1 MRRALPALPVLLL
14 GLAGA
19 LHAQE
24 PFVERNVAVP
34 MRDGV
39 ELRAIVARPADL
51 GRFPVLVYRTP
62 YGKDR
67 ALESYATWRK
77 AVARGYAV
85 VLQDVRGRYAS
96 AGTFDPYRQEGRDG
110 YDTIEW
116 AATQPW
122 STGAVGT
129 FGLSYPG
136 AVQWLAA
143 VETPPHLRA
152 MVPAMTY
159 ASPSNFFYS
168 GGVFDLSW
176 PTWIWTNISAD
187 ARARANLPGPR
198 TGADAAAAWREI
210 GAGVLARLPLTD
222 QHELRDIAPWY
233 FEWMSH
239 PPGDSWWN
247 WAALEGKFSRVQA
260 AVLNLSGW
268 HDEAYGPDGALNNFL
283 GMRSA
288 AGKPAPPAPRMI
300 IGPWVH
306 GLGGI
311 NDHSAQAKSGD
322 RVFGEGAGI
331 DYDEQVLRWMDRWV
345 KGVANGV
352 ESEPAVQ
359 VYVMGEG
366 RWYTGDRWP
375 LPGTTP
381 RTLYLGPGG
390 AAGPGALTAQPP
402 AAPGTTSFVSDP
414 AAPVTDAYFGRS
426 GAHDYRALAERSD
439 VAVFE
444 TAPLTEDLRV
454 VGALTAE
461 VFVSV
466 DAKDTDLWT
475 HVQDVAPDGTAWN
488 LMSPGLNVLRA
499 SYRNGGPVRE
509 LLTPGRVYRL
519 RLDHLLTGNLFR
531 QGHRIRVVLS
541 TAFMPNF
548 SRNLHTGELET
559 NSAEMRTATITIHY
573 GGSTAS
579 RLVLPVVP

>member
-1 MRRALPALPVLLL
+1 MRASLPALLV
-14 GLAGA
+14 GLAGG

-24 PFVERNVAVP
+24 PLVERDVAVP

-39 ELRAIVARPADL
+39 LLRAIVARPAGE

-85 VLQDVRGRYAS
+85 ILQDVRGRYAS

-116 AATQPW
+116 AAAQPW
-122 STGAVGT
+122 STGAIGT

-143 VETPPHLRA
+143 MESPRHLRA

-159 ASPSNFFYS
+159 ASPFNFFYS

-176 PTWIWTNISAD
+176 PTWIWNNISAD

-198 TGADAAAAWREI
+198 TGAEAAAAWDELGPR
-210 GAGVLARLPLTD
+210 VLSRLPLTD
-222 QHELRDIAPWY
+222 QNELREIAPWY
-233 FEWMSH
+233 FEWMRH
-239 PPGDSWWN
+239 PPGDRWWD
-247 WAALEGKFSRVQA
+247 WAALEGKFSRVHA

-283 GMRSA
+283 GMRNA
-288 AGKPAPPAPRMI
+288 ARDEAVPRTRVI
-300 IGPWVH
+300 VGPWVH
-306 GLGGI
+306 GLAGI
-311 NDHSAQAKSGD
+311 NDRSPEARSGD
-322 RVFGEGAGI
+322 RGFGEGAGI

-352 ESEPAVQ
+352 ESEPTVQ

-381 RTLYLGPGG
+381 RSLYLGPGG
-390 AAGPGALTAQPP
+390 PDGRGALTAQPP
-402 AAPGTTSFVSDP
+402 ATPGTTRFASDP
-414 AAPVTDAYFGRS
+414 AAPVTDPYFGS
-426 GAHDYRALAERSD
+426 AGAHDYRALADRKD
-439 VAVFE
+439 VAAFE
-444 TAPLTEDLRV
+444 TVPLAEDLRI
-454 VGALTAE
+454 VGAMTAE
-461 VFVSV
+461 VFLSV
-466 DAKDTDLWT
+466 DARDTDLWA

-499 SYRNGGPVRE
+499 SYRDGGPARK

-519 RLDHLLTGNLFR
+519 RLDHLFTGNLFR
-531 QGHRIRVVLS
+531 KGHRLRVVLS
-541 TAFMPNF
+541 TAFTPNF

-559 NSAEMRTATITIHY
+559 TSAAMRTATITIHY
-573 GGSTAS
+573 GRDTAS
-579 RLVLPVVP
+579 RLILPVVP

>member
-1 MRRALPALPVLLL
+1 MRASLPVLLV
-14 GLAGA
+14 GLAGG
-19 LHAQE
+19 LQAQE
-24 PFVERNVAVP
+24 PVLERDVAVP

-39 ELRAIVARPADL
+39 MLRAIVARPPGA

-67 ALESYATWRK
+67 ALESYGTWRK

-96 AGTFDPYRQEGRDG
+96 AGTFDPYRQEGLDG

-116 AATQPW
+116 AAAQPW
-122 STGAVGT
+122 SSGAVGT

-143 VETPPHLRA
+143 VESPPHLRA

-159 ASPSNFFYS
+159 ASPFNFFYS

-176 PTWIWTNISAD
+176 PAWIWNNISAD

-198 TGADAAAAWREI
+198 TGPEAAAAWREL
-210 GAGVLARLPLTD
+210 GPGVLARLPLTD
-222 QHELRDIAPWY
+222 QRELRDIAPWY

-239 PPGDSWWN
+239 PPGDRWWD
-247 WAALEGKFSRVQA
+247 WAALEGKFSRVHA

-268 HDEAYGPDGALNNFL
+268 HDEAYGPDGALNNFR
-283 GMRSA
+283 GMRTTALAEAVS
-288 AGKPAPPAPRMI
+288 GTRVI
-300 IGPWVH
+300 VGPWVH
-306 GLGGI
+306 GLTGI

-352 ESEPAVQ
+352 DSEPAVQ

-366 RWYTGDRWP
+366 HWYTGDRWP

-381 RTLYLGPGG
+381 RSLYLGPGG
-390 AAGPGALTAQPP
+390 ADGPGELTAQPP
-402 AAPGTTSFVSDP
+402 ATGRTTRFASDP
-414 AAPVTDAYFGRS
+414 AAPVTDPYFGRA
-426 GAHDYRALAERSD
+426 GAHDYRALAERKD

-444 TAPLTEDLRV
+444 TAPLPDDLRV
-454 VGALTAE
+454 VGAMTAE
-461 VFVSV
+461 VFLSV
-466 DAKDTDLWT
+466 DASDTDLWV

-499 SYRNGGPVRE
+499 SYRDGGPARK
-509 LLTPGRVYRL
+509 LLTPGRVYSL
-519 RLDHLLTGNLFR
+519 RLDHLLTGNLFHK
-531 QGHRIRVVLS
+531 GHRIRVVLS
-541 TAFMPNF
+541 TGFMPNF

-559 NSAEMRTATITIHY
+559 TSAAMRTATITIHY
-573 GGSTAS
+573 GGDTPS
-579 RLVLPVVP
+579 RLILPVVP